1 METLT
6 VECMQET
13 LPKGKFCMQK
23 NWLRR
28 YGTNGRTIS
37 KRRLGASRQI
47 TDFQSNTKRNVHCPR
62 TTSPTEFTTQFL
74 RTDSIE

>member
-23 NWLRR
+23 NWLQR

-37 KRRLGASRQI
+37 KRRLGKLLTFRVI
-47 TDFQSNTKRNVHCPR
+47 
-62 TTSPTEFTTQFL
+62 L
-74 RTDSIE
+74 RGMYTVQELLPPQNSLHSFSELTALSE